1 MRAVLANSFAL
12 IAHRCHRLS
21 RAARLF
27 AAPLFAIFAIFALP
41 PIAHGKDLVAAQAW
55 PVATHLSAPGEAKEA
70 FLLRIA
76 PEVAVWTAENQAEA
90 CAFVATDGERWGLKL
105 ITLRSQFECV
115 FAYGV
120 VPEGMT
126 TTNETFH
133 SHPPAD
139 GGGYIT
145 LTEGTKAAAAALGD
159 ASLRRVRQLRV
170 ENGGEFSERDFSA
183 GPGYLITNGRLLFQN
198 GRGKKNRRDVGPAG

>member
-1 MRAVLANSFAL
+1 VRKFLAVLAFLLACGQ
-12 IAHRCHRLS
+12 AW
-21 RAARLF
+21 
-27 AAPLFAIFAIFALP
+27 
-41 PIAHGKDLVAAQAW
+41 AHGGSIPKGGIELTSTKAW
-55 PVATHLSAPGEAKEA
+55 PVGTYTSEPGEAKEV

-76 PEVAVWTAENQAEA
+76 PEVAAWTAENQAEA

-105 ITLRSQFECV
+105 ITLRSQFDCV

-120 VPEGMT
+120 APEGMET
-126 TTNETFH
+126 TPETFH

-145 LTEGTKAAAAALGD
+145 LTESTKAAALALGD
-159 ASLRRVRQLRV
+159 PSLRRVRQMRV
-170 ENGGEFSERDFSA
+170 ENRGEFSERDFDA

-198 GRGKKNRRDVGPAG
+198 GRGKKHRRDVGPAA

>member
-1 MRAVLANSFAL
+1 MRISFVVVVVALLACGQAWAQGGS
-12 IAHRCHRLS
+12 I
-21 RAARLF
+21 
-27 AAPLFAIFAIFALP
+27 P
-41 PIAHGKDLVAAQAW
+41 PTGIELKTVQAKAW
-55 PVATHLSAPGEAKEA
+55 PVATYTSEPGEAKEA

-76 PEVAVWTAENQAEA
+76 PEVAAWTAENQAEA
-90 CAFVATDGERWGLKL
+90 CAFVATDGQRWGLKL

-159 ASLRRVRQLRV
+159 ASLGRVRQLRV
-170 ENGGEFSERDFSA
+170 ENGGEFSERDFKA

-198 GRGKKNRRDVGPAG
+198 GRSKKNRRDVGPAG